1 MKKILCVIPA
11 RGGSKGI
18 KDKNI
23 KKIGGKHLI
32 EYTIEQALEAKLFD
46 KIVVSSD
53 SQKILDIASKYPVEL
68 FCRNS
73 EIATD
78 NSPISETIK
87 SVISKLTEKYDY
99 IVLLQP
105 TSPIRLPMQ
114 INDAF
119 KMFMANKLANS
130 LVSVCEMDDIHPG
143 RMYWK
148 NKNYPD
154 IMTPI
159 FPKFEKLRRQD
170 LPPALFRNGAIYIV
184 KTKEFE
190 IHENLIINPVMFYSM
205 PQSQLLNID
214 HPRDIE
220 IAEVLL
226 RYNGILK

>member
-1 MKKILCVIPA
+1 MKKILCIIPA

-23 KKIGGKHLI
+23 KIIGGKHLI
-32 EYTIEQALEAKLFD
+32 EYTIEQALDTKLFD

-53 SQKILDIASKYPVEL
+53 SQKILDIASKYPVES
-68 FCRNS
+68 FNRNS

-78 NSPISETIK
+78 VSPISDTIK
-87 SVISKLTEKYDY
+87 SVISELKVKFDY

-114 INDAF
+114 INEAF
-119 KMFMANKLANS
+119 KIFMANKKANS

-148 NKNYPD
+148 NPNSPEL
-154 IMTPI
+154 MEPI
-159 FPKFEKLRRQD
+159 FPKFETMRRQD
-170 LPPALFRNGAIYIV
+170 LPPALFRNGAMYMV

-190 IHENLIINPVMFYSM
+190 IHENIIVNPVMFYSM

-214 HPRDIE
+214 HPRDLE
-220 IAEVLL
+220 VAEVLL